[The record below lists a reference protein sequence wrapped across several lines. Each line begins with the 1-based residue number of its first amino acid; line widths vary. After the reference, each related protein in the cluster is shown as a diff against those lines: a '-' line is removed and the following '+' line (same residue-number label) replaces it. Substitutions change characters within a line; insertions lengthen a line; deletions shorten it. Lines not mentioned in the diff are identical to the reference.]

1 MFKRHQMADCAP
13 PAEMVA
19 SLGLETGHPVHLGT
33 VLARCPHYLASM
45 RTKWGMPKAADEEGC
60 SCTLL

>member
-1 MFKRHQMADCAP
+1 MADCAP